1 LSKAQGLAMASL
13 CCPVNGADDRTAIRV
28 PVMSSHAVFVMP
40 AVAAV
45 LVAAMTADL
54 PYWLLL
60 LAIFCLLWKCT
71 DFRATAAS
79 VGVLASVNNPV
90 STACT

>member
-1 LSKAQGLAMASL
+1 MASL

-60 LAIFCLLWKCT
+60 LAIFACCGNVQI
-71 DFRATAAS
+71 S
-79 VGVLASVNNPV
+79 EPQQQVPV
-90 STACT
+90 F